1 MMMKRRT
8 YQGSIWP
15 DPSSSLL
22 VLRPMAHKDT
32 AQSCTNGVP
41 KTSTEDLGLGSL
53 DYDYD
58 YNPDYYPMPFDI
70 CDPSF
75 CGGVT
80 PRDEIIKEM
89 RIMKEAYSICD
100 PEVLGSVVR
109 ASPFRMDAQGL
120 HRGPCRPACQCH
132 IITVS

>member
-1 MMMKRRT
+1 MMMKRRI

-41 KTSTEDLGLGSL
+41 KTSTEDVGGVGAGEGMLGLGSL

-58 YNPDYYPMPFDI
+58 YNPDYYLM
-70 CDPSF
+70 
-75 CGGVT
+75 
-80 PRDEIIKEM
+80 
-89 RIMKEAYSICD
+89 
-100 PEVLGSVVR
+100 
-109 ASPFRMDAQGL
+109 
-120 HRGPCRPACQCH
+120 
-132 IITVS
+132 